1 MHYDQRQKTILV
13 GIGLQ
18 LTAAATIL
26 GAFFFEYVIG
36 LTPCPLCLAQR
47 VPYYMLMALGPFLI
61 LAAGK
66 PRATPQIISYVPVVL
81 LMGFSAYM
89 GGYHAGAEWGF
100 WPGPT
105 TCAAPA
111 ALPTTPADLLRQVQ
125 TAKPIA
131 DCTVAAWRFLGVSL
145 AGWNAVISAMMTLV
159 AIAGIVYSARKAV

>member
-1 MHYDQRQKTILV
+1 MAPNTILV

-66 PRATPQIISYVPVVL
+66 PRATPQINV
-81 LMGFSAYM
+81 
-89 GGYHAGAEWGF
+89 H
-100 WPGPT
+100 
-105 TCAAPA
+105 
-111 ALPTTPADLLRQVQ
+111 ALPAQPGGRGAPLTQRFDQGALLTGGALFV
-125 TAKPIA
+125 
-131 DCTVAAWRFLGVSL
+131 L
-145 AGWNAVISAMMTLV
+145 AGKTALAVFRLSTGLSGVRPSRAAERDRNRRPT
-159 AIAGIVYSARKAV
+159 